1 MIGILRKKEG
11 KNELLTYKDKI
22 DVLFSIYR
30 YQVEMSKFYDQKAI
44 IILSV
49 NAGIMAATLWKL
61 FEFISASNES
71 IGFFIKFL
79 FLFEIIIFIG
89 TLIFTFLVLF
99 PQSKRSELN
108 NDSIIFFRSLA
119 QIDTK
124 ERIRQLIIPK
134 LNNFED
140 LIEDLSFQASA
151 VANVVSKKD
160 NHTKNLYFLTL
171 INIIFI
177 SILFIFWI
185 IKVFSS

>member
-1 MIGILRKKEG
+1 MSRNGE
-11 KNELLTYKDKI
+11 NFSHKDKI
-22 DVLFSIYR
+22 DILSNIYR
-30 YQVEMSKFYDQKAI
+30 YQIEMSKFYDQKAI
-44 IILSV
+44 IVLSV

-61 FEFISASNES
+61 FKFISGSNEN

-124 ERIRQLIIPK
+124 ERIRQLILSK
-134 LNNFED
+134 LNNFEE

-151 VANVVSKKD
+151 VANIVSKKD
-160 NHTKNLYFLTL
+160 NYTKILYFLTL

-177 SILFIFWI
+177 SILFLFWI
-185 IKVFSS
+185 VKIFSS